1 MVNMNGR
8 RRRRARASIDS
19 VVNFD
24 PIVPLIEADS
34 DIVMSETEA
43 THRHYRQMLVELIT
57 YLTNILHD
65 IDEILDNYVIYMF
78 GQCFT
83 NYFLGKRK

>member
-24 PIVPLIEADS
+24 PIVPLIEVDS

-43 THRHYRQMLVELIT
+43 THRHYRQKLVELIT
-57 YLTNILHD
+57 YFMNILHN
-65 IDEILDNYVIYMF
+65 IDEILDNYIRPV
-78 GQCFT
+78 
-83 NYFLGKRK
+83 